1 MDIEKYLKKEKIEK
15 SVSNLKA
22 NDRVKQKILDESKD
36 TDYEKWLF
44 SLERKSLVKK
54 NIKIVIAMSIVV
66 AFLILLM
73 LYTVLSN
80 RFMDKLVQ
88 SDNYIILEYN
98 PDTKTYSFN
107 GTINHKNINLT
118 CEKNWYYVTGHDFM
132 RMYYTDGNEADAIP
146 EFVYEYWLIRYIFIA
161 VSFLAAIFI
170 IYRSLRKIL
179 NIRRIYY
186 MPFGDYDSSNNSMDL
201 LGMQAN
207 KDMYEDMGANSKN
220 SDREFKKSKTKKKVD
235 VKKIVIV
242 VIIVA
247 ACIVAFF
254 ARKVYTRNYYTQ
266 EYTAGTKGIKG
277 NVNVSK
283 FTDISEDFAIGAN
296 SKGYAVFKNPSKAF
310 KTFEK
315 MYADDIQSLKDEFGL
330 KDFNKKTYHDYMTY
344 SWQSNVGTDEEKQNK
359 KFISSFLDIYENS
372 EWR

>member
-1 MDIEKYLKKEKIEK
+1 
-15 SVSNLKA
+15 
-22 NDRVKQKILDESKD
+22 
-36 TDYEKWLF
+36 
-44 SLERKSLVKK
+44 
-54 NIKIVIAMSIVV
+54 
-66 AFLILLM
+66 
-73 LYTVLSN
+73 
-80 RFMDKLVQ
+80 
-88 SDNYIILEYN
+88 
-98 PDTKTYSFN
+98 
-107 GTINHKNINLT
+107 
-118 CEKNWYYVTGHDFM
+118 
-132 RMYYTDGNEADAIP
+132 
-146 EFVYEYWLIRYIFIA
+146 
-161 VSFLAAIFI
+161 
-170 IYRSLRKIL
+170 
-179 NIRRIYY
+179 
-186 MPFGDYDSSNNSMDL
+186 MPFGDYDSSHNSMDL

-207 KDMYEDMGANSKN
+207 KDMYANNKN

-247 ACIVAFF
+247 ACLAAFF

-266 EYTAGTKGIKG
+266 EYTAGTKEIKG
-277 NVNVSK
+277 NVNVNK

-296 SKGYAVFKNPSKAF
+296 SNGYAVFKNPSKAF

-344 SWQSNVGTDEEKQNK
+344 GWQSNVGTDEEKQNK

>member
-1 MDIEKYLKKEKIEK
+1 M
-15 SVSNLKA
+15 
-22 NDRVKQKILDESKD
+22 
-36 TDYEKWLF
+36 
-44 SLERKSLVKK
+44 ERKSLVKK

-88 SDNYIILEYN
+88 SDNYITLEYN

-186 MPFGDYDSSNNSMDL
+186 MP
-201 LGMQAN
+201 
-207 KDMYEDMGANSKN
+207 
-220 SDREFKKSKTKKKVD
+220 
-235 VKKIVIV
+235 
-242 VIIVA
+242 
-247 ACIVAFF
+247 
-254 ARKVYTRNYYTQ
+254 
-266 EYTAGTKGIKG
+266 
-277 NVNVSK
+277 
-283 FTDISEDFAIGAN
+283 
-296 SKGYAVFKNPSKAF
+296 
-310 KTFEK
+310 
-315 MYADDIQSLKDEFGL
+315 
-330 KDFNKKTYHDYMTY
+330 
-344 SWQSNVGTDEEKQNK
+344 
-359 KFISSFLDIYENS
+359 
-372 EWR
+372 

>member
-1 MDIEKYLKKEKIEK
+1 MDIEKYLKKEKLEK

-80 RFMDKLVQ
+80 RFMDKLIQ
-88 SDNYIILEYN
+88 SDNYITLEYN

-118 CEKNWYYVTGHDFM
+118 CEKNWYYVTGRDFM

-161 VSFLAAIFI
+161 AALLAAIFI

-207 KDMYEDMGANSKN
+207 KEALVEATSKEEGEQIFSRTWYGRKYQQLNLISMEELYNSLLRTVLEK
-220 SDREFKKSKTKKKVD
+220 E
-235 VKKIVIV
+235 
-242 VIIVA
+242 
-247 ACIVAFF
+247 
-254 ARKVYTRNYYTQ
+254 ARKDPYSVAVLYSYLYHK
-266 EYTAGTKGIKG
+266 EHE
-277 NVNVSK
+277 VNRLTIALECVRYQV
-283 FTDISEDFAIGAN
+283 D
-296 SKGYAVFKNPSKAF
+296 P
-310 KTFEK
+310 
-315 MYADDIQSLKDEFGL
+315 DEAMHYVH
-330 KDFNKKTYHDYMTY
+330 N
-344 SWQSNVGTDEEKQNK
+344 N
-359 KFISSFLDIYENS
+359 
-372 EWR
+372 

>member
-88 SDNYIILEYN
+88 SDNYITLEYN
-98 PDTKTYSFN
+98 HDTKTYSFN

-132 RMYYTDGNEADAIP
+132 RMYYTDGNECDAIP

-207 KDMYEDMGANSKN
+207 KDMYEDMGANIKN

-344 SWQSNVGTDEEKQNK
+344 GWQSNVGTDEEKQNK

>member
-88 SDNYIILEYN
+88 SDNYITLEYN

-344 SWQSNVGTDEEKQNK
+344 GWQSNVGTGEEKQNK

>member
-22 NDRVKQKILDESKD
+22 NDRVKRKILDESND

-54 NIKIVIAMSIVV
+54 NIKIVIAMSIVL

-88 SDNYIILEYN
+88 SDNYITLEYN
-98 PDTKTYSFN
+98 PDTKIYSFN

-118 CEKNWYYVTGHDFM
+118 CGKKWYYVTGRDFM

-161 VSFLAAIFI
+161 AALLAAIFI

-207 KDMYEDMGANSKN
+207 KDMYEDMGTNSKN

-247 ACIVAFF
+247 ACLAAFF

-296 SKGYAVFKNPSKAF
+296 SNGYAVFKNPSKAF

-344 SWQSNVGTDEEKQNK
+344 GWQSNVGTDEEKQNK

>member
-1 MDIEKYLKKEKIEK
+1 MDIEKYLKKEKLEK

-22 NDRVKQKILDESKD
+22 NDWVKQKILDESKD

-66 AFLILLM
+66 LFLILLM
-73 LYTVLSN
+73 LYTILSN

-88 SDNYIILEYN
+88 SDNCITLEYN

-118 CEKNWYYVTGHDFM
+118 CGKKWYYVTGYDFM

-161 VSFLAAIFI
+161 AALLAAIFI

-266 EYTAGTKGIKG
+266 EYTAGTNGIKG

-283 FTDISEDFAIGAN
+283 FTDISGDFAIGAN
-296 SKGYAVFKNPSKAF
+296 SNGYAVFKNPSKAF

-344 SWQSNVGTDEEKQNK
+344 GWQSNVGTDEEKQNK

>member
-1 MDIEKYLKKEKIEK
+1 
-15 SVSNLKA
+15 
-22 NDRVKQKILDESKD
+22 
-36 TDYEKWLF
+36 
-44 SLERKSLVKK
+44 
-54 NIKIVIAMSIVV
+54 
-66 AFLILLM
+66 
-73 LYTVLSN
+73 
-80 RFMDKLVQ
+80 
-88 SDNYIILEYN
+88 
-98 PDTKTYSFN
+98 
-107 GTINHKNINLT
+107 
-118 CEKNWYYVTGHDFM
+118 
-132 RMYYTDGNEADAIP
+132 
-146 EFVYEYWLIRYIFIA
+146 
-161 VSFLAAIFI
+161 
-170 IYRSLRKIL
+170 
-179 NIRRIYY
+179 

-296 SKGYAVFKNPSKAF
+296 SNGYAVFKNPSKAF

-344 SWQSNVGTDEEKQNK
+344 GWQSNVGTDEEKQNK

>member
-161 VSFLAAIFI
+161 VSFLTAIFI

-344 SWQSNVGTDEEKQNK
+344 GWQSNVGTDEEKQNK

>member
-1 MDIEKYLKKEKIEK
+1 MDIEKYLKKEKLEK

-66 AFLILLM
+66 LFLILLM

-88 SDNYIILEYN
+88 SDNYITLEYN

-132 RMYYTDGNEADAIP
+132 RMYYTDGNECDAIP

-170 IYRSLRKIL
+170 IHRSLRKIL

-344 SWQSNVGTDEEKQNK
+344 GWQSNVGTDEEKQNK